1 MTRAT
6 PIRFAETDLDAMAA
20 AEGRLAVIVTPDGKL
35 DTAGRRVN
43 RLAKGALV
51 RLTEAE
57 RFGKAK
63 AGQVF
68 SLDLPTGLA
77 AETLDVLV
85 LPKNASRIEARKGG
99 AALGR
104 LKGAKA
110 LTVMAGTFRNTGELA
125 LGIALRDY
133 RFDAH
138 KTGEEAGKPA
148 GEVVICHADPAAAE
162 TAAAPLLAIA
172 EGALFTRDLVSE
184 PANVLTTTE
193 FANRLKGLT
202 KLGVEV
208 EIQDMPFDSLI
219 AAVQEGKIDAVIA
232 AMQATAERDKQVDFT
247 IPYRMTKDAFMG
259 AGDSAIV
266 IEKPEDAAGYT
277 IGAQTGTVQEGWI
290 QDTLVAAGLTNA
302 DQVFSY
308 ERADQAALD
317 VANGRIELLLMDA
330 EPSIALAEQ
339 TGLKILLITELTA
352 EGGKSIAIPDGA
364 SDLKAELD
372 SIIQG
377 LIDDGTVQQIQE
389 ANGLP

>member
-1 MTRAT
+1 MKKQA
-6 PIRFAETDLDAMAA
+6 IYLLLVVAL
-20 AEGRLAVIVTPDGKL
+20 LAL
-35 DTAGRRVN
+35 SACTAV
-43 RLAKGALV
+43 AP
-51 RLTEAE
+51 
-57 RFGKAK
+57 
-63 AGQVF
+63 AGQ
-68 SLDLPTGLA
+68 SG
-77 AETLDVLV
+77 
-85 LPKNASRIEARKGG
+85 
-99 AALGR
+99 
-104 LKGAKA
+104 
-110 LTVMAGTFRNTGELA
+110 
-125 LGIALRDY
+125 
-133 RFDAH
+133 
-138 KTGEEAGKPA
+138 
-148 GEVVICHADPAAAE
+148 
-162 TAAAPLLAIA
+162 AAAPAESGKLAEIKA
-172 EGALFTRDLVSE
+172 AGKLVVGTSADYAPYESVDADGNFVGFDMDLIRAVGE
-184 PANVLTTTE
+184 
-193 FANRLKGLT
+193 
-202 KLGVEV
+202 KLGVDV

>member
-1 MTRAT
+1 MKKQA
-6 PIRFAETDLDAMAA
+6 IYLL
-20 AEGRLAVIVTPDGKL
+20 LAVAL
-35 DTAGRRVN
+35 LALSACTAV
-43 RLAKGALV
+43 AP
-51 RLTEAE
+51 
-57 RFGKAK
+57 
-63 AGQVF
+63 AGQ
-68 SLDLPTGLA
+68 SG
-77 AETLDVLV
+77 
-85 LPKNASRIEARKGG
+85 
-99 AALGR
+99 
-104 LKGAKA
+104 
-110 LTVMAGTFRNTGELA
+110 
-125 LGIALRDY
+125 
-133 RFDAH
+133 
-138 KTGEEAGKPA
+138 
-148 GEVVICHADPAAAE
+148 
-162 TAAAPLLAIA
+162 AAAPAESGKLAEIKA
-172 EGALFTRDLVSE
+172 AGKMVVGTSADYAPYESVDADGNFVGYDMDLIRAIGE
-184 PANVLTTTE
+184 
-193 FANRLKGLT
+193 

-259 AGDSAIV
+259 AGDSDIV
-266 IEKPEDAAGYT
+266 LEKPEDAAGRT

-372 SIIQG
+372 RIIQE
-377 LIDDGTVQQIQE
+377 LIDDGTVQKIQE